1 MMEPRVQALIE
12 DYLKGLLA
20 TAGDSAQLV
29 WQVEGATTAEINLQG
44 TERFDGS
51 DQATMRALSHLL
63 EILVKR
69 RMGRDIHLYLDANG
83 YKQRRTAE
91 LKTFAK
97 QLAEEVVRERK
108 RVRLNPM
115 AAYER
120 KAIHEALSD
129 QPEVR
134 TYSEG
139 QGDGRR
145 VVIEPRD

>member
-1 MMEPRVQALIE
+1 MMEPQVKALIE
-12 DYLKGLLA
+12 KYLQGLLA
-20 TAGDSAQLV
+20 TVGDKAQLV
-29 WQVEGATTAEINLQG
+29 WQAEGSASAEINLQG
-44 TERFDGS
+44 TECFDGS
-51 DQATMRALSHLL
+51 DQTTLRALAHLL

-69 RMGRDIHLYLDANG
+69 RLGRDVHLYLDANG
-83 YKQRRTAE
+83 YKERRIAE
-91 LKTFAK
+91 LKIFAQ

-108 RVRLNPM
+108 RVRLDPM

-129 QPEVR
+129 HPEVR

-145 VVIEPRD
+145 VVIEPRE